1 MAWCRASLRL
11 LLTLDDGGGAG
22 ASALALFL
30 VFERGAFMAK
40 TARKVCEYALRKVFG
55 TGETPSSE
63 HMADAIERLDDML
76 AFWAAT
82 GAPAGITYG
91 LEPSNLLT
99 CPPSYIGPIQDNL
112 IIALADLYDRS
123 IPAQIAYSARVGLQ
137 MIKWD
142 NLPEARA
149 MPLEPWQNE
158 AREAVTP
165 SHPHNFS
172 STGWTFDSTQFTFD
186 EV

>member
-1 MAWCRASLRL
+1 
-11 LLTLDDGGGAG
+11 
-22 ASALALFL
+22 
-30 VFERGAFMAK
+30 MAK

-55 TGETPSSE
+55 AGETPSQE
-63 HMADAIERLDDML
+63 HMDDAIERLDDML

-82 GAPAGITYG
+82 GAPTGLAYG
-91 LEPSNLLT
+91 LEPSSQLI
-99 CPPSYIGPIQDNL
+99 CPPNYIMPIQDNL
-112 IIALADLYDRS
+112 IIALADLYDRA

-142 NLPEARA
+142 NLPEARTV
-149 MPLEPWQNE
+149 PLEPWQNE
-158 AREAVTP
+158 AREAVMPTVSP
-165 SHPHNFS
+165 QPHTFS